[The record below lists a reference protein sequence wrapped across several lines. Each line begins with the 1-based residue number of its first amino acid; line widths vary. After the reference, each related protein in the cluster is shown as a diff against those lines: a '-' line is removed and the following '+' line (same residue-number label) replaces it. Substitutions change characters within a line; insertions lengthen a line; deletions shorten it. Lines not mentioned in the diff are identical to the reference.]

1 MIIQVLF
8 KTILFY
14 ILLYSKPSVML
25 FEYNPNIHWN
35 NELIVLLGCSMP
47 YLQNQRVQSVLSYIE
62 TTSNP
67 ITLYL
72 SGGSKDGN
80 TESESSIMQRK
91 FQKLHPN
98 INIYI
103 DPESKNTVE
112 NFINLNNWI
121 QNTNNPISK
130 VIIATSDFH
139 KERAEKI
146 FNLIVD
152 DIVPEWNLSTSNCDW
167 CWVAEENHIKNI
179 QSDISKSLVV

>member
-1 MIIQVLF
+1 MIIQLLF

-72 SGGSKDGN
+72 SGGSKYGN

-91 FQKLHPN
+91 IQKLYHL
-98 INIYI
+98 IGMSI
-103 DPESKNTVE
+103 
-112 NFINLNNWI
+112 
-121 QNTNNPISK
+121 ISFRIE
-130 VIIATSDFH
+130 IIAKRELQRSH
-139 KERAEKI
+139 AKI
-146 FNLIVD
+146 IE
-152 DIVPEWNLSTSNCDW
+152 I
-167 CWVAEENHIKNI
+167 
-179 QSDISKSLVV
+179 IS

>member
-1 MIIQVLF
+1 MIINLLC
-8 KTILFY
+8 KIILFY
-14 ILLYSKPSVML
+14 ILLYSKPSVIL
-25 FEYNPNIHWN
+25 FENNPDIRWN
-35 NELIVLLGCSMP
+35 NELIVLLGCSTP

-62 TTSNP
+62 TTTNP
-67 ITLYL
+67 VTLYL
-72 SGGSKDGN
+72 SGGSKNGN

-103 DPESKNTVE
+103 DEESKNTVE

-121 QNTNNPISK
+121 QQTNSSIGK

-152 DIVPEWNLSTSNCDW
+152 DITPEWNLSTSNCDW
-167 CWVAEENHIKNI
+167 CWDAETTHIKNI
-179 QSDISKSLVV
+179 NNDIQKSLAV